1 MRKNA
6 RMAIFLV
13 AAVGL
18 LVAPLAFGSNMGF
31 KLERNLDAVPG
42 GLSYY
47 VASFPFYR
55 SFQDLW
61 HSANRTFG
69 ADGQIMSDD
78 VLADWMTNGDGTCDG
93 SFPSE
98 CNGSFSMLKFNNNPA
113 SPAFNRWDGQSIAKN
128 PLGNIVISGTAYD
141 ITNTTDPGTG
151 FLVQVLTG
159 AFPVI
164 IVGSENPDV
173 TVYDMPYTAG
183 ALNYFPFSH
192 LYHSTYVTSA
202 DLLNAIPDPD
212 WEKGVAILR
221 FINDSADPAFNRWAG
236 QTVTKNPLGNKVLSG
251 TPFNLV
257 PGDGY
262 LFQLPGAPTDGT
274 VTIPLPHY

>member
-6 RMAIFLV
+6 RMAIFFV

-61 HSANRTFG
+61 HTANRAFG
-69 ADGQIMSDD
+69 QDGITQSDD
-78 VLADWMTNGDGTCDG
+78 VLADWFTNGDGVCDG
-93 SFPSE
+93 TE
-98 CNGSFSMLKFNNNPA
+98 CTGSFSMLKFNNDTA
-113 SPAFNRWDGQSIAKN
+113 SPAFNRWDGQTIAKN
-128 PLGNIVISGTAYD
+128 PLGNVVISGTAYD
-141 ITNTTDPGTG
+141 ITNTADPGRG
-151 FLVQVLTG
+151 YLVQVLSG
-159 AFPVI
+159 QFPVI

-173 TVYDMPYTAG
+173 TVYDMAYVAG

-212 WEKGVAILR
+212 WEKGVSILY
-221 FINDSADPAFNRWAG
+221 FQNNSTDAQFNRWVG
-236 QTVTKNPLGNKVLSG
+236 QTVTKNPLGNKVVSG

-262 LFQLPGAPTDGT
+262 LFQLPSAPTDGT